1 MKEEGL
7 KGNGRSGGDDDAKK
21 RSVARSSAS
30 FSSGKEVEEP
40 WPLPLLWRTNEK
52 DAAWSFVSFLSEK
65 ETKEPWPP
73 PLLEIS
79 IQISLYKQLNIKM
92 TIINSQPLFIRFL
105 NSAAQR

>member
-40 WPLPLLWRTNEK
+40 WPLPLL
-52 DAAWSFVSFLSEK
+52 
-65 ETKEPWPP
+65 
-73 PLLEIS
+73 
-79 IQISLYKQLNIKM
+79 
-92 TIINSQPLFIRFL
+92 
-105 NSAAQR
+105 